1 MWYEVTVGRAE
12 VVTALPRSKGQGAS
26 CMDTGK
32 ERADCEDR
40 GCQVGKAWC
49 SGNEVGR
56 DRIIVY
62 EEADTS

>member
-26 CMDTGK
+26 CVDTGK

-40 GCQVGKAWC
+40 GCLVGKAWC
-49 SGNEVGR
+49 SGSETGR
-56 DRIIVY
+56 ERVVY
-62 EEADTS
+62 EEAVAS

>member
-32 ERADCEDR
+32 ERADCEQTVR
-40 GCQVGKAWC
+40 TEGAKWERPGVQ
-49 SGNEVGR
+49 EVR
-56 DRIIVY
+56 
-62 EEADTS
+62 